1 MTRPV
6 PILTYHQIDAAPA
19 RGAPFRSLYV
29 HPAVFGQQMAWLARL
44 GYQGLC
50 MSALMPYLKGE
61 KQGKVVGITF
71 DDGYLNN
78 RVNALPVLQRHGFS
92 ATCYVVSQ
100 RLGKT
105 NDWDAAIGVAQ
116 APLMDAGHLREWL
129 AAGQEIG
136 AHSRL
141 HARLTA
147 LPMATAREEIALPK
161 AELEHITG
169 QAVRHFCYPFGDYA
183 SEHVAMARQAGY
195 DTATTT
201 WRGRAHAGDNLF
213 QLPRVPVLRTTTR
226 PALWLKIATAYEDR
240 RRQ

>member
-1 MTRPV
+1 MTSPV

-29 HPAVFGQQMAWLARL
+29 SPGAFGQQMALLARL
-44 GYQGLC
+44 GYRGLS
-50 MSALMPYLKGE
+50 MSALLPYLRGE

-78 RVNALPVLQRHGFS
+78 LTSALPVLQRHGFS

-100 RLGKT
+100 RLGQT
-105 NDWDAAIGVAQ
+105 NDWDAAMGVAQ
-116 APLMDAGHLREWL
+116 APLMDAAHLREWL

-136 AHSRL
+136 AHSRQHL
-141 HARLTA
+141 RLTA
-147 LPMATAREEIALPK
+147 VTSSTAREEIALPK

-169 QAVRHFCYPFGDYA
+169 QGVRHFCYPFGDYA
-183 SEHVAMARQAGY
+183 PQHVAMVQQAGY
-195 DTATTT
+195 SSATTT
-201 WRGRAHAGDNLF
+201 QRGRAHSGDKLL
-213 QLPRVPVLRTTTR
+213 QLPRVPVLRATTR

>member
-1 MTRPV
+1 MIIPV
-6 PILTYHQIDAAPA
+6 PILTYHQIDAAPP
-19 RGAPFRSLYV
+19 RGAPFRSLYAS
-29 HPAVFGQQMAWLARL
+29 PGAFGRQMAWLARL

-50 MSALMPYLKGE
+50 MSALMPYLTGE

-78 RVNALPVLQRHGFS
+78 LTSALPVLQRHGFS

-100 RLGKT
+100 RLGQT

-116 APLMDAGHLREWL
+116 ARLMNAGHLREWL

-136 AHSRL
+136 AHSRQ

-147 LPMATAREEIALPK
+147 LPLAAAREEIAWPK

-183 SEHVAMARQAGY
+183 PEHAAMVQQAGY
-195 DTATTT
+195 SSATTT
-201 WRGRAHAGDNLF
+201 QRGRAHSGDNVF
-213 QLPRVPVLRTTTR
+213 QLPRVPVLRATTR